1 MEKTTSD
8 SEPDPLNASTHP
20 LKTSFETLRD
30 QVLSQKQV
38 LKYIVTKHDQKVLY
52 DYAKEYLEVNIN
64 PPIQR
69 RQDDLISTIQNS
81 VSSRLGESVGQS
93 VANQLKKYYFVSTTD
108 HHGPICHPFF
118 LNGNLISSATYL
130 ESQDETLSNV
140 IVLACANV
148 SLNNSSF
155 PRGILFHSSA
165 GNQQELR
172 RLSFSPA
179 SDRLC
184 PVYGYKPYTSDQ
196 IERLKRE
203 LKRLRQ
209 ENKITS
215 DEEQKLHNILE
226 SIYLTPKALSAS
238 SYSEQMTITNFD
250 LWQRFFTPNHIKAPN
265 LIYIDQEGI
274 VSDLLLSFHLNQDT
288 IINQF
293 LFNADIEPLI
303 HQYFDGITGAFS
315 LESESG
321 TYFFWALPAGK
332 KYRQQL
338 WKRDHKLVTP
348 DGSFSIDLTP
358 EGIAA
363 GLRSKQLIPSMLL
376 TFIVLAFYYGLKCL
390 GGFSQ
395 VNYLTYMKQS
405 YIKMLTDFEYYKS
418 IEVCARSQTKELC
431 GEVTVAF
438 IQDKSGN
445 LMPATGLDLILHG
458 TDMTWKQ
465 FVELTKNI
473 TVSEALNP
481 LMPEFYRII
490 YPELKRDPA
499 LSAITSEQ
507 ITELTG
513 LSKKIKPCAY
523 L

>member
-1 MEKTTSD
+1 MTTTNNFEPSSLKSSTPLIEEKIQ
-8 SEPDPLNASTHP
+8 
-20 LKTSFETLRD
+20 TLREK
-30 QVLSQKQV
+30 VLEKKPV
-38 LKYIVTKHDQKVLY
+38 LKYIVTKHGQKVLY
-52 DYAKEYLEVNIN
+52 DYAKEYIEVNIN

-69 RQDDLISTIQNS
+69 RQDDLITTIQKS
-81 VSSRLGESVGQS
+81 VSGRLGEDIGQS
-93 VANQLKKYYFVSTTD
+93 VAKQLKKYYFVSTTD

-130 ESQDETLSNV
+130 ENLDPTLSNV
-140 IVLACANV
+140 IVLACANI

-155 PRGILFHSSA
+155 PRGLLFHSSI
-165 GNQQELR
+165 GNQQEMKR
-172 RLSFSPA
+172 ISFSPA

-184 PVYGYKPYTSDQ
+184 PVYGYRPYTTNDTSR
-196 IERLKRE
+196 IKTE
-203 LKRLRQ
+203 LKKLSR
-209 ENKITS
+209 ENKITER
-215 DEEQKLHNILE
+215 EEQKITE
-226 SIYLTPKALSAS
+226 IISSIYESQQVMAS
-238 SYSEQMTITNFD
+238 TSYSEQLTKTNFE
-250 LWQRFFTPNHIKAPN
+250 LWDKFFTPNHIKAPN
-265 LIYIDQEGI
+265 LIYIDQESI
-274 VSDLLLSFHLNQDT
+274 VAELIISYHLNQDT

-293 LFNADIEPLI
+293 LFNPKIEPLI

-321 TYFFWALPAGK
+321 TYFFWALPKGK

-338 WKRDHKLVTP
+338 WKRGTKLVTA
-348 DGSFSIDLTP
+348 DGLFSVDLTP
-358 EGIAA
+358 QGIAE
-363 GLRSKQLIPSMLL
+363 GLISKQLIPSMLL
-376 TFIVLAFYYGLKCL
+376 TFIILAFYYGLKCL

-395 VNYLTYMKQS
+395 VNYLTFMKQS

-431 GEVTVAF
+431 GEVTLAF
-438 IQDKSGN
+438 IKDHADR

-458 TDMTWKQ
+458 NDLTWKQ

-481 LMPEFYRII
+481 LMSEFYKII
-490 YPELKRDPA
+490 YPEISRDPELA
-499 LSAITSEQ
+499 SITPEQ

-513 LSKKIKPCAY
+513 LSKKIKPCAS